1 MLYLLFLLQLYQ
13 LKMTQEYEKFLY
25 FSPLIV
31 IKLIVLFN
39 AIITSFTE
47 FLDSSQFVAI
57 LSPIISLILTESFS
71 STTLVLASP
80 LLQNSQVLILLWINQ
95 TSLFL
100 GILLSLCMMNIGH
113 IVLPITGESFVTR
126 FWTISDVS
134 E

>member
-1 MLYLLFLLQLYQ
+1 MFYLLFLLQLYQ

-25 FSPLIV
+25 FSPFIV

-47 FLDSSQFVAI
+47 FLDSSQFVVI
-57 LSPIISLILTESFS
+57 LNPIISLILTESFS

-126 FWTISDVS
+126 F
-134 E
+134 